1 MKLLVVALP
10 VGLTLL
16 AGCEAPGPV
25 AIGFPVVRDTA
36 YAETH
41 YKKEH
46 WLSTAMYPPLYL
58 GPFQDTV
65 ILDHALRYRH
75 SGSMPPLPADVCFI
89 DWLDKREFRSPEPSD
104 IKVIVDT
111 TQLVAHLGENIRY
124 DDQEPPYR
132 AHPVMLVNQV
142 KDTLYV
148 GYGDYFG
155 FILEARSETGQWLPI
170 EQRFMY
176 VCGNGVGSIV
186 LPPGYLAIT
195 SVMIYEGDLPTEC
208 RLKFGEAYSNT
219 FYASIDR
226 QQFESRYDDQ
236 GNEKEEI
243 GRVEQAAEFPGGQE
257 ALMTWLGKR
266 LQYPD
271 TIANVEGKVWVRF
284 QIGADG
290 KVSDVVIKRP
300 LHPAFDA
307 EVVRV
312 IRSMPAWTPAKGRD
326 GAPMACM
333 LTLPVIFK
341 SS

>member
-1 MKLLVVALP
+1 MKLLALALL
-10 VGLTLL
+10 VGLAVL
-16 AGCEAPGPV
+16 AGCEGPGLV
-25 AIGFPVVRDTA
+25 ALGFPVVRDTA
-36 YAETH
+36 YSETH

-65 ILDHALRYRH
+65 FLDHSLRYRH
-75 SGSMPPLPADVCFI
+75 SGSTPPLPADGCFI
-89 DWLDKREFRSPEPSD
+89 DWLDKREFRSPETSD

-111 TQLVAHLGENIRY
+111 TQLVAHSGEYIRY
-124 DDQEPPYR
+124 DDQKPPYR

-142 KDTLYV
+142 NDTLYV
-148 GYGDYFG
+148 GYGGDIG
-155 FILEARSETGQWLPI
+155 FILEARTETGQWKAIQEP
-170 EQRFMY
+170 FMHM
-176 VCGNGVGSIV
+176 CGVGVGSIV
-186 LPPGYLAIT
+186 LLPGYIAIT
-195 SVMIYEGDLPTEC
+195 SAMIYEGDLPTEC
-208 RLKFGEAYSNT
+208 RLKFDETYSNT

-226 QQFESRYDDQ
+226 QQFENRYDEQ

-243 GRVEQAAEFPGGQE
+243 GRVEQSAEFPGGQE
-257 ALMTWLGKR
+257 ALMTWLSKR

-271 TIANVEGKVWVRF
+271 SIQNVEGKVWVRF

-312 IRSMPAWTPAKGRD
+312 IRSMPGWEPAKGND
-326 GAPMACM
+326 GSPMACK

-341 SS
+341 AQ